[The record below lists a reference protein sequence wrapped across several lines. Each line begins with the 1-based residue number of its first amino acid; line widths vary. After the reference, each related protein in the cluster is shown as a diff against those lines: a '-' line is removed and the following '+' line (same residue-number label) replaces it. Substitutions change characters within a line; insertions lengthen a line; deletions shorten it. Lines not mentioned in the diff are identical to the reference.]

1 MVSNGFL
8 RLSWARDH
16 MPVSAQIRKRF
27 EKEKPFKGLNVSM
40 ALHVEAKT
48 GVFALLLKEGG
59 ANITMSSCNPLSSDD
74 AVVESLKSD
83 YGMKV
88 FAKKGETEEEYYEYL
103 HRTLDT
109 PPDIIID
116 DGGDLTKLVL
126 EERKDLIQRL
136 RGGNEETTTGVVRL
150 KAMEKDGAM
159 KFPMFDVN
167 DAQMKHFFDNR
178 YGTGQSTLDGIMNAT
193 NLLIA
198 GSNVT
203 VAGYGFCGKG
213 VAMRMK
219 GLGANVT
226 VTEIDPVKA
235 VEALMDGFQVKPMSQ
250 ALKESDFVVTVTGM
264 KGVIKY
270 EDLLTAK
277 PGVVLSNSGHF
288 NNEICFTDL
297 EKRSI
302 KKEKVRDLVTAY
314 RLENGNLVN
323 LIADGRLVN
332 LAAGQG
338 HPVEIMDMSFAIQA
352 LTAEYLAKNYDHL
365 ENRVYPVP
373 PEIDSE
379 VARIK
384 LRAMNISIDN
394 LSEEQVRYADSW
406 QEGT

>member
-379 VARIK
+379 VAMIK
-384 LRAMNISIDN
+384 LSAMNVSIDN